1 MSQKGCLA
9 DAWSAAEEGYA
20 VSHHRRRL
28 PYQTV
33 SYLDGMGGQ
42 AWTRG
47 GVCGRACSA
56 ALFREEGSGTSGS

>member
-20 VSHHRRRL
+20 VSHHRQRL
-28 PYQTV
+28 PYQAVT
-33 SYLDGMGGQ
+33 YLDGVGGQ

-47 GVCGRACSA
+47 RVCA
-56 ALFREEGSGTSGS
+56 APCREEGSGTSGS